1 MIAPRL
7 RPVLLTM
14 SLLAALLLPSVPA
27 SATFP
32 ILCFTVGPTMTIQ
45 FTEEGY
51 EATLVREGQDLR
63 VYQNQTKPVT
73 CPAGTNVTTID
84 TIEVDDITTGDI
96 GFTIDLSG
104 GPFAPG
110 ATPEAS
116 GESEIE
122 ILVGFNPGSLT
133 QRVTVIGSPGADDMR
148 IGSFGFGG
156 SAIALNADGDVDD
169 VQLSNED
176 KLTILAGRGRDSVS
190 GAGGAGFDMP
200 YFGRLVIDGGNGND
214 ILKAGSEGA
223 KLRGGGGRDL
233 LVGRKKA
240 DTLNG
245 GPGNDTARGRG
256 GRDRLVG
263 GPGDDLLV
271 GGPGRDRCRGGPGS
285 DRLRTCEA

>member
-51 EATLVREGQDLR
+51 EATVVREGQDLR
-63 VYQNQTKPVT
+63 VYQNQTKPVM

-84 TIEVDDITTGDI
+84 TIEIDDITTGDI

-110 ATPEAS
+110 ATPEA
-116 GESEIE
+116 GGDSEIE
-122 ILVGFNPGSLT
+122 IVVDFNPGSLT
-133 QRVTVIGSPGADDMR
+133 QRLTVIGSSDADH
-148 IGSFGFGG
+148 IAAGSFGFGG
-156 SAIALNADGDVDD
+156 SGIRLNTDDDTDD
-169 VQLSNED
+169 VQLSNVD
-176 KLTILAGRGRDSVS
+176 LLTILAGKGKDDAS
-190 GAGGAGFDMP
+190 GAGGFGFDMP
-200 YFGRLVIDGGNGND
+200 YFGRLVIDGGNGRD
-214 ILKAGSEGA
+214 FLKAGSEGA
-223 KLRGGGGRDL
+223 KLRGRGGRDL

-245 GPGNDTARGRG
+245 GPGSDTARGRG